1 MKRTLYIL
9 LCILSIWACKPESTV
24 TPAGPDDPDT
34 ETPVNPDDDGKTD
47 PDSGTTD
54 PEKPDTPD
62 PTDPDDGKTDPTDP
76 TDPDAPDTPDPDT
89 PDETVTVEV
98 LDPGEQPTESKPTP
112 SQPDAIHELTCTE
125 FYSNLQDFLDDFGN
139 IDYVVSQGEGTSWPM
154 ITSDGHI
161 RFYQG
166 SSAKKG
172 GSYIRIRAFNGAS
185 LQKIEVGSAGKTAL
199 AYSVNGK
206 AAKSET
212 TEVPAGGTLAVEGD
226 YNEVKIYCMG
236 TSADRRWEL
245 NSIKVTYKGGFVE
258 EDFYEEAK
266 EYGPLVRVS
275 LPFTEG
281 FETGFPT
288 TDKPSYY
295 KYGITAGRDNLQWST
310 WYGSFSWQ
318 NPISGSQSAQLRIY
332 QEEEDYY
339 QEQFG
344 HLKME
349 YFIEGITG
357 VDFRYWISEYWV
369 KATISYCE
377 FGTSEWKNPQQI
389 ALSSYSQRKTT
400 QEFSYTLSDGKPVNA
415 KIRIELDPASGYPTS
430 GHYDFLVDDVVFK
443 GE

>member
-1 MKRTLYIL
+1 MKRTLYLL
-9 LCILSIWACKPESTV
+9 LCILCIWACKPESSTV
-24 TPAGPDDPDT
+24 PTDPDT
-34 ETPVNPDDDGKTD
+34 ETPADPDTDKDTDSEDPKDPDTDDDGNPD
-47 PDSGTTD
+47 PSN

-62 PTDPDDGKTDPTDP
+62 PTDPD
-76 TDPDAPDTPDPDT
+76 TPDD

-98 LDPGEQPTESKPTP
+98 LDPGEQPSDEKPTP
-112 SQPDAIHELTCTE
+112 SQPDAIHVLNCTE
-125 FYSNLQDFLDDFGN
+125 FYSNLQDYLDDCGN

-161 RFYQG
+161 RLYQG
-166 SSAKKG
+166 TSAKKG

-185 LQKIEVGSAGKTAL
+185 LQKVEVGSVGKTAL
-199 AYSVNGK
+199 AYSINGK

-212 TEVPAGGTLAVEGD
+212 TEVPAGGTFSVEGD

-236 TSADRRWEL
+236 TSAGQRWEL
-245 NSIKVTYKGGFVE
+245 NSIKVTYKGGFIE
-258 EDFYEEAK
+258 EDFYAEPK
-266 EYGPLVRVS
+266 EYGPLVRVT

-295 KYGITAGRDNLQWST
+295 KYGITAGRENLQWST

-332 QEEEDYY
+332 QEDEDYD
-339 QEQFG
+339 QDQFG

-349 YFIEGITG
+349 YFIENLTG
-357 VDFRYWISEYWV
+357 VNFKYWISEYWV

-377 FGTSEWKNPQQI
+377 FGSSEWKNPQQI
-389 ALSSYSQRKTT
+389 ALSEYSQRKTT
-400 QEFSYTLSDGKPVNA
+400 QEYSYTLNGGQPVNA
-415 KIRIELDPASGYPTS
+415 KIRLELDPASGYPTS
-430 GHYDFLVDDVVFK
+430 GHYDFLVDDITFS